1 VSSSLGTA
9 HVARP
14 DYSVRVQE
22 TEDAASAS
30 HDVPRAGDGARD
42 PGTPTSGAG
51 PAAPHVPL
59 GPDVPDETE
68 PPRGAPTARAEL
80 RDAEAQRVLGLLAV
94 GELPARA
101 RQWLV
106 DGLEHEGITALADS
120 GSETEPVRSRLL
132 RETAEA
138 LGLAF
143 ATPRAAREHHAQ
155 VVIRSMTA
163 TSAASAALVFSN
175 GVTDAFE
182 ESARQRVTRLF
193 RPRG

>member
-1 VSSSLGTA
+1 M
-9 HVARP
+9 
-14 DYSVRVQE
+14 
-22 TEDAASAS
+22 
-30 HDVPRAGDGARD
+30 
-42 PGTPTSGAG
+42 
-51 PAAPHVPL
+51 PHVPL

-68 PPRGAPTARAEL
+68 PPRGAATARAEL

-106 DGLEHEGITALADS
+106 DGLEHEGVTALADS